1 MDRFFRL
8 TRLLCFCLFAVATSA
23 FAGEPA
29 AEAPQPPVVLS
40 SGAEGGGY
48 WNAATRMRSVAA
60 DRAGLAVDILPST
73 GSLENIE
80 KLLDAD
86 SPVNLAFVQADAAQ
100 FYLDQHHGQIEK
112 LDLLESIGQECVF
125 IMAGVDSGIRNE
137 KDLHDASDLRLGIAS
152 PSSGVAATFNYMVS
166 EIPAMA
172 DIEVSYGDTAAAM
185 EQLTSPEGPVDAV
198 MVVHRP
204 RAHSQEVD
212 YALAHS
218 DRIRF
223 VELNDELFLQGMW
236 NGDRIYRTMKLAMPE
251 PHAPVQTLC
260 VRGLLLANK
269 QKLSIEQRNK
279 LGDLMLY
286 HWMEIYPTQS

>member
-1 MDRFFRL
+1 MH
-8 TRLLCFCLFAVATSA
+8 RLLHLTSLICLFTFGPAIAV

-29 AEAPQPPVVLS
+29 TEEPQPPVVLS

-48 WNAATRMRSVAA
+48 WNAANRMQSVAA
-60 DRAGLAVDILPST
+60 ARADLAVDILPSS
-73 GSLENIE
+73 GSLENLE
-80 KLLDAD
+80 KLLDEN
-86 SPVNLAFVQADAAQ
+86 SPVNLAFAQADAAQ
-100 FYLDQHHGQIEK
+100 YYLDQHRGQIEK

-137 KDLHDASDLRLGIAS
+137 KDFHDASDLRLGIAS
-152 PSSGVAATFNYMVS
+152 PTSGVAVTFNYMVS

-172 DIEVSYGDTAAAM
+172 DIDVSYGDTMAAM
-185 EQLTSPEGPVDAV
+185 EQLNSPDGPVDAV

-204 RAHSQEVD
+204 RSHSQEVD

-218 DRIRF
+218 DRVRF

-286 HWMEIYPTQS
+286 HWMEIYPTQ